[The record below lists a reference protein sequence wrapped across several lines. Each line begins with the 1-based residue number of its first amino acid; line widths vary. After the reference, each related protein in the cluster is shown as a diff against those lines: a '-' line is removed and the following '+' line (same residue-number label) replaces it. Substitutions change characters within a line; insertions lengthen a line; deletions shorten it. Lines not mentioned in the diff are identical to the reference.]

1 MSTIASGASTPGEQ
15 SKAASIQVPEV
26 SNLFLMRWMFR
37 FLRPVIWYA
46 FWACFWLAVCIAGE
60 ILVANQFRLLTNA
73 VQDLGSTNR
82 TVADPGFWAA
92 FKDFFAWQF
101 SGDETVGRL
110 RQLAAAFVLLIVSF
124 CVCRY
129 LREVSNIK
137 MSMRMV
143 YYIREAVY
151 DKLQRVGF
159 GYHDAISSGQL
170 INRALMDLQNV
181 RQFLM
186 VAVLTTLDIALVVV
200 GYIVVLAWRDA
211 TVALLA
217 LAPLPLWI
225 WYILRFS
232 KKIQPVQKS
241 VMEAGDRNV
250 SIISENIQGVHVVK
264 AFATESLEVKKY
276 NTNADEFFKRVI
288 DGIRMFADFTPIIR
302 SIATAS
308 HLALYLTT
316 SLLILRGTMQ
326 VGDFLFISI
335 AMGSILGRLQ
345 QVDQINQ
352 QYQAAIVSAR
362 RLYEVLSAKPTV
374 PEKPDAK
381 PLPDG
386 PGAIRFEQVTFGY
399 DPTRPVLKNINLE
412 IPGGSVVAVVGP
424 TGAGKST
431 LVSLLARFYD
441 PQQGRVLIDGMDVR
455 DATLN
460 SVRTQVALVF
470 QETYLFSDTIEAN
483 IAYGRPGIRGGEVE
497 AAARLAQ
504 AHDFIEAMPKG
515 YETVLAERGSSL
527 SGGQRQRL
535 AIARAILFNP
545 RILVLD
551 DATASVDPETE
562 DLIRR
567 ALDFVMKG
575 KTTFLIAHR
584 ISTVKRADLVIVL
597 EHGRISQV
605 GTHEQLMQEGGHYRE
620 IAEAQLYGED
630 GPPLP
635 GGADHPSAMR
645 RSQTDLSIGVTVEA
659 AKQDARE
666 RAIEGPTGARPKGGG
681 L

>member
-1 MSTIASGASTPGEQ
+1 MTSQAAAAGRPGKVATSPALQTP
-15 SKAASIQVPEV
+15 QVT
-26 SNLFLMRWMFR
+26 NLFLVRWMFR
-37 FLRPVIWYA
+37 FLRPVVSYA
-46 FWACFWLAVCIAGE
+46 FMACFWLAVCIVGE

-73 VQDLGSTNR
+73 IQELGQGSR
-82 TVADPGFWAA
+82 TLEGGGFWNALA
-92 FKDFFAWQF
+92 DMLAWLASSDPQ
-101 SGDETVGRL
+101 VAHL
-110 RQLAAAFVLLIVSF
+110 RHLAALFIALIIGF
-124 CVCRY
+124 CICRY

-170 INRALMDLQNV
+170 INRALSDLQNV

-186 VAVLTTLDIALVVV
+186 VAVLTSLDIVLVVV
-200 GYIVVLAWRDA
+200 GYIVVLASRDA

-217 LAPLPLWI
+217 LAPLPVWV

-232 KKIQPVQKS
+232 KKVQPVQKS

-264 AFATESLEVKKY
+264 AFATERLEIDKF
-276 NTNADEFFKRVI
+276 NSNADEFFKRVI
-288 DGIRMFADFTPIIR
+288 RRIRMFANFTPVIR

-308 HLALYLTT
+308 HLALYLVT
-316 SLLILRGTMQ
+316 SLLILGGTMQ
-326 VGDFLFISI
+326 VGDFLFISV

-345 QVDQINQ
+345 QIDAINQ

-374 PEKPDAK
+374 PEKPGAR
-381 PLPDG
+381 PLPPG
-386 PGAIRFEQVTFGY
+386 PGSVRFENVTFGY
-399 DPTRPVLKNINLE
+399 DPSKPVLKDITLE
-412 IPGGSVVAVVGP
+412 IPGGSVVAIVGP
-424 TGAGKST
+424 TGSGKST

-441 PQQGRVLIDGMDVR
+441 PQKGRVLIDGMDVR
-455 DATLN
+455 DATLD
-460 SVRTQVALVF
+460 SVRTNVAVVF

-515 YETVLAERGSSL
+515 YETVLAERGASL

-551 DATASVDPETE
+551 DATAAVDPETE

-575 KTTFLIAHR
+575 KTIFLIAHR
-584 ISTVKRADLVIVL
+584 ISTIKRADLVVVL
-597 EHGRISQV
+597 EHGRVTQV
-605 GTHEQLMQEGGHYRE
+605 GTHEQLMREGGHYRE

-630 GPPLP
+630 GPPP
-635 GGADHPSAMR
+635 GHPDHPSAMR
-645 RSQTDLSIGVTVEA
+645 RAASDRSIRLTVEA
-659 AKQDARE
+659 AKIDARE
-666 RAIEGPTGARPKGGG
+666 RAIEGPTGARPGRGPT
-681 L
+681 